1 MIIANNLYRFVYKQL
16 TLLDDDKLKII
27 PTETILKDALFQEIT
42 IQEYQDLLEER
53 GLSRSVLE
61 FLNLKGKSAD
71 KEKLKSHLDMHQS

>member
-1 MIIANNLYRFVYKQL
+1 M
-16 TLLDDDKLKII
+16 LDDDKLKII